1 MTPDQF
7 IVAAMELRH
16 EWIRKNPSREPNVLW
31 CGDAA
36 SVAFDTL
43 ASQQCT
49 FKDEAYK
56 GYPRMF
62 CEMAIVHR
70 FGMEGMMAG
79 FDISY
84 KKP

>member
-1 MTPDQF
+1 MTPEQF

-36 SVAFDTL
+36 RDAFEIL
-43 ASQQCT
+43 A
-49 FKDEAYK
+49 DDMDLNPP
-56 GYPRMF
+56 G
-62 CEMAIVHR
+62 IL
-70 FGMEGMMAG
+70 EGMTIIHKIGTEGMIVC
-79 FDISY
+79 FDIEH